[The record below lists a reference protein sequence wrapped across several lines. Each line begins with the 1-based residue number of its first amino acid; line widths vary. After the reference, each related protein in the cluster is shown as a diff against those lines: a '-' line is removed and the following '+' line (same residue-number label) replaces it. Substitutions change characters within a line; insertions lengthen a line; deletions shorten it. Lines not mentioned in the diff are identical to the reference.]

1 MHFLNEKIS
10 PSVAAM
16 VLNQRPLSSVI
27 VMFVAM
33 AISLLLMSL
42 SIEPLQSLEERL
54 GALPWTISSD
64 SALEER
70 VTIVSIDE
78 RSIEVLGPWPW
89 SRAVMA
95 ELTEKIFEA
104 GAQVQVHDVV
114 YPPGNETGDAVFV
127 DALGSDGNG
136 ILAQLPILPLQDEP
150 IQSGLMTH
158 PLTGL
163 SCEGSDLLAT
173 DSYLA
178 ASDSFRSVAKGHIT
192 PIIDPDGAIRKV
204 PAAICIDGQAF
215 PALAIAPLLQLARDG
230 SDWEA
235 SIRKES
241 GLLSSSMTMNLGP
254 FSSFTI
260 PLDSSGN
267 LRVSFHK
274 SPDAFRSI
282 SAIDIV
288 EGNFEAGILD
298 NGVVLV
304 GATAFGLDDIV
315 PTPYSGFTPGVELQ
329 ARVLTSILDA
339 EVPYEPSGRST
350 VLAIICL
357 FFGGFLYICAS
368 GRGRVALFGLP
379 ILAATTPLISL
390 TVHGVILT
398 SYGLWLGWVMPGLF
412 GFLAALSLLVTELAR
427 VRFERGRVMQNL
439 NSYLPNETARRAAFE
454 LPSSHIQAERVS
466 VTLLCADLRNFSAL
480 GERRPPE
487 ESASVLHYFFTK
499 VNTVVEQHGGKIH
512 EYKGD
517 SVLAIWDG
525 DGPEP
530 AASALAA
537 ALQIDAEINDNL
549 LPETGIKGLEPLA
562 VGIGIEQGPVLIG
575 SIGPAHRRAHA
586 LCGETVSV
594 TLRIQEMTAD
604 LASPILVGEVAAR
617 YISDVKLESLG
628 HFLLPGLVSTHVLY
642 APSVLRS
649 STRENLT
656 LLVGGLE

>member
-1 MHFLNEKIS
+1 MHFPNEKIS
-10 PSVAAM
+10 PSLAAM
-16 VLNQRPLSSVI
+16 VLNQRQLSSII
-27 VMFVAM
+27 VMLVAM
-33 AISLLLMSL
+33 AFSLSFMSL
-42 SIEPLQSLEERL
+42 SLEPLKSLEERL
-54 GALPWTISSD
+54 GTLPWTISPD
-64 SALEER
+64 SSFEER

-78 RSIEVLGPWPW
+78 KSIEGLGPWPW

-114 YPPGNETGDAVFV
+114 YPPGNETSDAVFV

-136 ILAQLPILPLQDEP
+136 ILAQLPILPMQDEP

-158 PLTGL
+158 PLSGL

-178 ASDSFRSVAKGHIT
+178 ASDAFRSVAKGHIT

-204 PAAICIDGQAF
+204 PAAICIDGHAF
-215 PALAIAPLLQLARDG
+215 PALAIAPLLQLAGG

-241 GLLSSSMTMNLGP
+241 GLLSSNMTMSLGP
-254 FSSFTI
+254 YSSFII

-267 LRVSFHK
+267 LRISFRK

-282 SAIDIV
+282 SAIDIID
-288 EGNFEAGILD
+288 GNFEAGILD

-339 EVPYEPSGRST
+339 EVPYEPRGRSA
-350 VLAIICL
+350 VLAFICL

-379 ILAATTPLISL
+379 ILAATIPVISL
-390 TVHGVILT
+390 ILHGAILT

-439 NSYLPNETARRAAFE
+439 NSYLPSETARKVAFE
-454 LPSSHIQAERVS
+454 LPSSHIQADRAS

-499 VNTVVEQHGGKIH
+499 VNSVVEQHGGKIH

-517 SVLAIWDG
+517 SVLAIWDA

-537 ALQIDAEINDNL
+537 ALQIDAEVNDNL

-562 VGIGIEQGPVLIG
+562 VGIGIEQGPVLMG

-586 LCGETVSV
+586 LCGEAVSV

-628 HFLLPGLVSTHVLY
+628 HFLLPGLMNTHVLY
-642 APSVLRS
+642 TPSSLHS
-649 STRENLT
+649 SARDNLT